1 MSVSDSFKRVC
12 FCGNCVSLWRQSNL
26 DFKPSLSDLGILQQY
41 QSCNDTCH
49 FGTLTVSNRNKYELH
64 THAVAALKITVLCC

>member
-1 MSVSDSFKRVC
+1 M
-12 FCGNCVSLWRQSNL
+12 